1 VRRRSWQSRNCER
14 AGRVVVIA
22 LPARPPGESLVRA
35 RAQSVHV
42 CSECGSVHARWVGRC
57 SGCGAWG
64 SIQEEARPTSAPTL
78 VGAAPAV
85 QPVLL
90 GELVLTDTER
100 LATGVDELDRVL
112 GGGLVPGSL
121 VLIGGEPGIGKSTL
135 VLQALAGISRS
146 GKALLVTGEE
156 SLAQVH
162 GRSTRLTTPTDRV
175 AILAESQLERV
186 IDAIIEHDP
195 QVCAIDSIQTLVSD
209 AVEGGVGSVSQV
221 RQATGALLRL
231 AKERNIVI
239 ILVGQ
244 VTKDGGLAGPRML
257 EHMVDCVVTFEG
269 EEMRAHRILRATKN
283 RFGSINETGIFEMR
297 QEGLVSVP
305 DPTGLFL
312 AEVGERVGSCIFPVI
327 QGSRAMLVE
336 IQALVGSTEVV
347 PPRRVAV
354 GVDRTRLAQVI
365 AVLSRHAGFRF
376 GDQDVFVSVAGG
388 ARAIDPAA
396 DLAMA
401 LAIASAHRGTP
412 LAPGSAAFGEIG
424 LTGGIRPTG
433 HWSRRLQAMGA
444 HGLTLAVAPKMT
456 GDGAEQTPSGLEVS
470 SVGDITQALAVA
482 CPR

>member
-1 VRRRSWQSRNCER
+1 VWGSVQEQTRLANAPRDIE
-14 AGRVVVIA
+14 
-22 LPARPPGESLVRA
+22 PLVR
-35 RAQSVHV
+35 
-42 CSECGSVHARWVGRC
+42 
-57 SGCGAWG
+57 
-64 SIQEEARPTSAPTL
+64 
-78 VGAAPAV
+78 
-85 QPVLL
+85 PVLL
-90 GELVLTDTER
+90 GELALAPIAR
-100 LATGVDELDRVL
+100 LPTGVDELDRVL
-112 GGGLVPGSL
+112 GGGLVPGSV

-135 VLQALAGISRS
+135 VLQALAGLSAS
-146 GKALLVTGEE
+146 GRALLVTGEE

-162 GRSTRLTTPTDRV
+162 SRSARLAANTDGV

-186 IDAIIEHDP
+186 VDEITEHDP
-195 QVCAIDSIQTLVSD
+195 AVCAIDSIQTLVSD
-209 AVEGGVGSVSQV
+209 AAEGTVGSVSQV
-221 RQATGALLRL
+221 RQATGALMRL

-239 ILVGQ
+239 LLVGQ

-283 RFGSINETGIFEMR
+283 RFGAINETGVLEMR
-297 QEGLVSVP
+297 GEGLVSVP

-312 AEVGERVGSCIFPVI
+312 AEVGERIGSCIFPVI

-336 IQALVGSTEVV
+336 VQALVGATEVV

-365 AVLSRHAGFRF
+365 AVLSRHAGFRL

-412 LAPGSAAFGEIG
+412 LAAGSAAFGEIG
-424 LTGGIRPTG
+424 LTGGVRPTG
-433 HWSRRLQAMGA
+433 HWSRRLGAMSA
-444 HGLTLAVAPKMT
+444 HGLTLAIAPAMVSES
-456 GDGAEQTPSGLEVS
+456 AEEPPVGLEIS